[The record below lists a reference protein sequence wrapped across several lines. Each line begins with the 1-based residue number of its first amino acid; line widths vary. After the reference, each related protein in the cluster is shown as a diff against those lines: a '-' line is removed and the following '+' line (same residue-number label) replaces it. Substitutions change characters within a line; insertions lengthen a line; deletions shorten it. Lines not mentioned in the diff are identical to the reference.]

1 MLQADLNTALSS
13 PFTASYSDASYS
25 SDEEDGENPRE
36 KDQVKLV
43 ISFRICSN
51 YQKVIK
57 LWRGLQGHY
66 FIHITSRRTSFG
78 LDTQSR
84 DLGAP

>member
-36 KDQVKLV
+36 KDQVKVVIFFRAFFPIIKKLYNSGGDCRAI
-43 ISFRICSN
+43 ISFILRHAILVLTG
-51 YQKVIK
+51 YAK
-57 LWRGLQGHY
+57 
-66 FIHITSRRTSFG
+66 
-78 LDTQSR
+78 
-84 DLGAP
+84 